1 MSCPPSSLSVVAIAS
16 AQIQVEKVME
26 TAVAGHRGSVVALV
40 GSIVNLVTR
49 LRARRVIDRSLALLM
64 SAALLTL
71 GAAAVHFAVAHEHLA
86 EYMPYGVFFIGL
98 GIVQVGLAA
107 AIVVVP
113 SRRLFAIAAAGT
125 GMVMGIWLLSRTVG
139 MPIGPIPWSPE
150 PAGFTDVVTTLLEG
164 IAVIQFLRLF
174 RRPGRPRHRSRIRVA
189 LTMVPVVLFAPVAT
203 YLGVGAALAPMPAAY
218 NAAPAIPGQA
228 STSVVDLTA
237 KPGSEPVKKFTL
249 TAAIRN
255 IGGHEAWTF
264 NGTVPGP
271 ELRVKTGDRVIVT
284 LVNHLPGA
292 TSIHWHGIIVPNA
305 MDGVAGITQDA
316 VKPGG
321 TFTYEFVANEAGTYW
336 YHSHQDTSHQIAGGL
351 IGSIVVEPKD
361 EHAAIGR
368 DYSLLVHT
376 QPGGDAIAVNGAP
389 NLRLDATPGDTVRL
403 RIINAVVPGFDGA
416 PLTPVL
422 VGAPYVVGALDGH
435 DLNAPQQL
443 GPERLQLGMGQ
454 RADLVF
460 TMPDKGA
467 VRLVGLKGNAMFPWS
482 APPTASVTIGD
493 GPTPVVNASSLP
505 TFELT
510 RYGLPAADPVADAG
524 HYDVTRDIVLGGG
537 PTFRNGSFDFSD
549 TFDGM
554 ASPFVPP
561 IRVREGQ
568 LVRLHIVNNSPKFH
582 PIHIHGHVFSV
593 LAKNGHRLTGAPVH
607 VDTVLVAPGETW
619 DVAFKADNP
628 GIWMLHCHVLAHAS
642 AGMSM
647 TINYDGIYTPF
658 TMGTQSGNI
667 PE

>member
-1 MSCPPSSLSVVAIAS
+1 MSCAASSLSVVVIAS
-16 AQIQVEKVME
+16 TQIQVEKVME

-40 GSIVNLVTR
+40 GIIVNLVTR
-49 LRARRVIDRSLALLM
+49 LRARRVIDRSLGLLS

-71 GAAAVHFAVAHEHLA
+71 GAAAIHFAVAHEHLA
-86 EYMPYGVFFIGL
+86 GYMPYGVFFVGL

-113 SRRLFAIAAAGT
+113 SRRLFVIAAAGT

-150 PAGFTDVVTTLLEG
+150 PVGFTDVVTTLLEG

-174 RRPGRPRHRSRIRVA
+174 RRPVRPRPRSRIRVA
-189 LTMVPVVLFAPVAT
+189 LSMVPLVLFAPFAAF
-203 YLGVGAALAPMPAAY
+203 LGVGAALAPMPAAY

-237 KPGSEPVKKFTL
+237 QRGSEPVKKF
-249 TAAIRN
+249 
-255 IGGHEAWTF
+255 
-264 NGTVPGP
+264 
-271 ELRVKTGDRVIVT
+271 T

-336 YHSHQDTSHQIAGGL
+336 YHSHQDTSHQIADGL

-376 QPGGDAIAVNGAP
+376 QPGSDAIAVNGAS
-389 NLRLDATPGDTVRL
+389 NLRLDATPGETVRL

-422 VGAPYVVGALDGH
+422 VGAPYFVEALDGH
-435 DLNAPQQL
+435 DVNAPRQL
-443 GPERLQLGMGQ
+443 GPERLPLGMGQ
-454 RADLVF
+454 RADVVF

-467 VRLVGLKGNAMFPWS
+467 VRLVGLKGSAMFPWS

-493 GPTPVVNASSLP
+493 GPTPGVDVSSLP
-505 TFELT
+505 SFDLT
-510 RYGLPAADPVADAG
+510 RYGAPAGDPVVDAA

-537 PTFRNGSFDFSD
+537 PMFRNGTFDFSD

-554 ASPFVPP
+554 ASPYVAP

-593 LAKNGHRLTGAPVH
+593 LAKNGHRLTGAPIH
-607 VDTVLVAPGETW
+607 LDAILVAPGETW

-628 GIWMLHCHVLAHAS
+628 GIWMLHCHVLAHAT

-647 TINYDGIYTPF
+647 TINYEGIYTPF
-658 TMGTQSGNI
+658 AMGTQSGNI

>member
-1 MSCPPSSLSVVAIAS
+1 
-16 AQIQVEKVME
+16 
-26 TAVAGHRGSVVALV
+26 
-40 GSIVNLVTR
+40 
-49 LRARRVIDRSLALLM
+49 
-64 SAALLTL
+64 
-71 GAAAVHFAVAHEHLA
+71 
-86 EYMPYGVFFIGL
+86 
-98 GIVQVGLAA
+98 
-107 AIVVVP
+107 
-113 SRRLFAIAAAGT
+113 
-125 GMVMGIWLLSRTVG
+125 
-139 MPIGPIPWSPE
+139 
-150 PAGFTDVVTTLLEG
+150 
-164 IAVIQFLRLF
+164 
-174 RRPGRPRHRSRIRVA
+174 
-189 LTMVPVVLFAPVAT
+189 
-203 YLGVGAALAPMPAAY
+203 PAADT
-218 NAAPAIPGQA
+218 AAPAIPGQA

-305 MDGVAGITQDA
+305 MDD
-316 VKPGG
+316 
-321 TFTYEFVANEAGTYW
+321 
-336 YHSHQDTSHQIAGGL
+336 
-351 IGSIVVEPKD
+351 
-361 EHAAIGR
+361 
-368 DYSLLVHT
+368 
-376 QPGGDAIAVNGAP
+376 GAP

-554 ASPFVPP
+554 ASLFV
-561 IRVREGQ
+561 
-568 LVRLHIVNNSPKFH
+568 H
-582 PIHIHGHVFSV
+582 
-593 LAKNGHRLTGAPVH
+593 
-607 VDTVLVAPGETW
+607 
-619 DVAFKADNP
+619 
-628 GIWMLHCHVLAHAS
+628 
-642 AGMSM
+642 
-647 TINYDGIYTPF
+647 
-658 TMGTQSGNI
+658 
-667 PE
+667 

>member
-1 MSCPPSSLSVVAIAS
+1 MSCAASSLSVVAIAS
-16 AQIQVEKVME
+16 AQIQVEKAME

-49 LRARRVIDRSLALLM
+49 LRARRAIDRSLALLI

-71 GAAAVHFAVAHEHLA
+71 GAAAVHFAVAPEHLA
-86 EYMPYGVFFIGL
+86 EYMPYGVFFVGI

-107 AIVVVP
+107 AILVVP
-113 SRRLFAIAAAGT
+113 SRRLFAIAAVGT
-125 GMVMGIWLLSRTVG
+125 GTVMSIWLVSRIVG
-139 MPIGPIPWSPE
+139 MPIGPTPWSPE
-150 PAGFTDVVTTLLEG
+150 PVGFTDVVTTLLEG

-174 RRPGRPRHRSRIRVA
+174 RRPGRPRARSRIRVA
-189 LTMVPVVLFAPVAT
+189 LSMVPVVLFAPFAT
-203 YLGVGAALAPMPAAY
+203 FLGVGAGLAPMPAAY

-237 KPGSEPVKKFTL
+237 QPGSEPVKKFTL
-249 TAAIRN
+249 TAAVRN
-255 IGGHEAWTF
+255 IGGHQAWAF

-271 ELRVKTGDRVIVT
+271 ELRVKAGDRVMVT
-284 LVNHLPGA
+284 LVNHLPDA

-305 MDGVAGITQDA
+305 MDGVAGITQDG

-321 TFTYEFVANEAGTYW
+321 TFTYEFVATEAGTYW
-336 YHSHQDTSHQIAGGL
+336 YHSHQDTSHQIADGL
-351 IGSIVVEPKD
+351 IGSIVVEPKGA
-361 EHAAIGR
+361 HAIGR

-376 QPGGDAIAVNGAP
+376 QPGGDAIAVNGTS
-389 NLRLDATPGDTVRL
+389 NLRLDATPGETVRL

-422 VGAPYVVGALDGH
+422 VGAPYFVEALDGH
-435 DLNAPQQL
+435 DLHAPQLL

-460 TMPDKGA
+460 TMPDKGG
-467 VRLVGLKGNAMFPWS
+467 VRLVGLKGNALLPWS
-482 APPTASVTIGD
+482 APPIAGVTIGD
-493 GPTPVVNASSLP
+493 GPIPGVNVSTLP
-505 TFELT
+505 SFDLT
-510 RYGLPAADPVADAG
+510 RYGLPAADPVADAA

-549 TFDGM
+549 TFDRM

-561 IRVREGQ
+561 IRVRERH

-593 LAKNGHRLTGAPVH
+593 LARNGNRLTGAPIH
-607 VDTVLVAPGETW
+607 LDAVLVAPGEAW

-647 TINYDGIYTPF
+647 TINYEGIYTPF

>member
-1 MSCPPSSLSVVAIAS
+1 MNTQVTSHPSSVVAP
-16 AQIQVEKVME
+16 
-26 TAVAGHRGSVVALV
+26 V
-40 GSIVNLVTR
+40 GRIVKFVRR
-49 LRARRVIDRSLALLM
+49 LRARREIDRSMALVS

-71 GAAAVHFAVAHEHLA
+71 GAAAIHFAVAPEHLA

-107 AIVVVP
+107 AIMFVP
-113 SRRLFAIAAAGT
+113 SRRLFATAAAGT
-125 GMVMGIWLLSRTVG
+125 GTVMGIWLLSRTAG
-139 MPIGPIPWSPE
+139 MPIPWSPE
-150 PAGFTDVVTTLLEG
+150 PVGFTDVVTTLLEG

-174 RRPGRPRHRSRIRVA
+174 RRPGRPRHRGRIRLA
-189 LTMVPVVLFAPVAT
+189 LSMVPVVLFAPFAAF
-203 YLGVGAALAPMPAAY
+203 LGVGAALAPMPAAY
-218 NAAPAIPGQA
+218 NAAPAVPGQA

-237 KPGSEPVKKFTL
+237 RPGSEPIKKFTL
-249 TAAIRN
+249 TAAVRN

-271 ELRVKTGDRVIVT
+271 ELRVKTGDRVMVT
-284 LVNHLPGA
+284 LVNHLPDA
-292 TSIHWHGIIVPNA
+292 TSIHWHGINVPNA

-316 VKPGG
+316 LKPGG
-321 TFTYEFVANEAGTYW
+321 TFTYDFVAKEVGTYW
-336 YHSHQDTSHQIAGGL
+336 YHSHQDTSHQITDGL
-351 IGSIVVEPKD
+351 IGSIVVEPTA
-361 EHAAIGR
+361 EPAANAR

-376 QPGGDAIAVNGAP
+376 QPGGDAIAVNGTS
-389 NLRLDATPGDTVRL
+389 NLRLDAAPGETVRL
-403 RIINAVVPGFDGA
+403 RIINAVVPGFGGA

-422 VGAPYVVGALDGH
+422 VGAPYVVEALDGR

-460 TMPDKGA
+460 TMPDKGG
-467 VRLVGLKGNAMFPWS
+467 VRVAGLKGNALLPWS

-493 GPTPVVNASSLP
+493 GPIPGVNVSTLP
-505 TFELT
+505 TFDLT
-510 RYGLPAADPVADAG
+510 RYGLSAADPVADAA

-593 LAKNGHRLTGAPVH
+593 LAKNGHRLTGSPVH
-607 VDTVLVAPGETW
+607 VDAVLVAPGETW

-647 TINYDGIYTPF
+647 TINYEGIYTPF